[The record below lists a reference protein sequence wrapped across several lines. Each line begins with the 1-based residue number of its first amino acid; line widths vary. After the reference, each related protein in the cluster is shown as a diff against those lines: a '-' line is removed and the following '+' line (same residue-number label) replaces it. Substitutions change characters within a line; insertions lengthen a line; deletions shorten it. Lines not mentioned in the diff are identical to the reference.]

1 METIAP
7 QTFKVN
13 QIVGFNEG
21 GFNSL
26 KSYVNDK
33 ILPLVENLK
42 DEYDLLGLQV
52 PFNQRLIEELLTTGT
67 EKTVERL
74 EAMVRHDL
82 KGKHSIIINNA
93 LAQIDSCMQSFETSL
108 DSLKQAI
115 RMGASIYSYK
125 INANDLIIN
134 NDVIQLNEVALK
146 DKFTTKISNQKQLML
161 FNKAYELAQK
171 NNEIVDFL
179 NELEIPV
186 PMMGLFGTLLRRINN
201 TDRLEVNTDAL
212 KSIQ

>member
-1 METIAP
+1 METITAQP
-7 QTFKVN
+7 FEVN

-26 KSYVNDK
+26 RAYVNDK

-42 DEYDLLGLQV
+42 EEYDLLGLQV

-67 EKTVERL
+67 EKTGERL
-74 EAMVRHDL
+74 EAMVKHDL

-93 LAQIDSCMQSFETSL
+93 LAQIDSCMQSFEAAL
-108 DSLKQAI
+108 DSFKQAI
-115 RMGASIYSYK
+115 RMCASIYSYK

-161 FNKAYELAQK
+161 FNKAYQLAQK

>member
-1 METIAP
+1 METITP
-7 QTFKVN
+7 QTFEVN
-13 QIVGFNEG
+13 TIIGFNEG

-26 KSYVNDK
+26 KSYVTNN
-33 ILPLVENLK
+33 ILPLIENLK
-42 DEYDLLGLQV
+42 DEYNLLGLQV
-52 PFNQRLIEELLTTGT
+52 PFNQRLLEELLTIGT
-67 EKTVERL
+67 EKTNERL
-74 EAMVRHDL
+74 EVMVRNDL

-93 LAQIDSCMQSFETSL
+93 LAQIENCLQSFETSL

-115 RMGASIYSYK
+115 RSVASIYSYK
-125 INANDLIIN
+125 PTANDFIIN
-134 NDVIQLNEVALK
+134 SDVIQLNEVAIK
-146 DKFTTKISNQKQLML
+146 DKFTTKISNQKQLIL

-201 TDRLEVNTDAL
+201 GDRLEVNTDAL